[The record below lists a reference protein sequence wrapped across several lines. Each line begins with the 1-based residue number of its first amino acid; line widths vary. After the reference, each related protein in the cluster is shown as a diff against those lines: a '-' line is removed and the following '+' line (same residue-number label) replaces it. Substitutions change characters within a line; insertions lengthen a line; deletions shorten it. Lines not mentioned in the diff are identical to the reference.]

1 MGIIID
7 ICIVVFILLSIFLG
21 YKKGLV
27 SLAIGACAF
36 IIAFAITFIL
46 YKPIGNL
53 VINTTSID
61 ETIQNV
67 ILEKVTRSYA
77 GRLWRNK

>member
-77 GRLWRNK
+77 GRL

>member
-1 MGIIID
+1 MGIMID
-7 ICIVVFILLSIFLG
+7 VGLVAFVLLSIFLG

-36 IIAFAITFIL
+36 IIAFAITFVL
-46 YKPIGNL
+46 YRPIGNL

-61 ETIQNV
+61 ETVQNI

-77 GRLWRNK
+77 RRFWRN

>member
-46 YKPIGNL
+46 YKPTGNL

-77 GRLWRNK
+77 GRL